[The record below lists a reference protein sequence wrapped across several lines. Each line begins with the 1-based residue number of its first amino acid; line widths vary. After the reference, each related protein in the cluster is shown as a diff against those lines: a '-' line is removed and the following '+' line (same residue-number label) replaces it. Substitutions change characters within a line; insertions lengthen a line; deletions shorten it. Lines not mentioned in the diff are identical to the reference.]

1 MVNSNDRTE
10 ANVLHFAENEEIFKK
25 KERKRKK
32 KRRSGRNERGRED
45 GTKRERKKQRRKI
58 EIKQNFTS
66 RFQIIFYLLTQ
77 DNTRFPEH
85 TILTSGFIINTIF

>member
-32 KRRSGRNERGRED
+32 KRRSGRNERGEKMGQREK
-45 GTKRERKKQRRKI
+45 GKSKEGR
-58 EIKQNFTS
+58 
-66 RFQIIFYLLTQ
+66 
-77 DNTRFPEH
+77 
-85 TILTSGFIINTIF
+85 